1 MYFLGPIAWVLGEVA
16 DGAMATFGAV
26 FRWLAFLI
34 NQLLYTMISNL
45 YDVFIALCEGQLLD
59 SDTLNELFG
68 RVGMLLG
75 VVMVFKVSFS
85 FIQMIIEPDMF
96 SDKEKGLSKI
106 ATKVIIVI
114 CMFGISGY
122 VFDFLRD
129 VQGEIIESNAIAKF
143 LIPVKINTDDFG
155 GTLSAE
161 LFTAFYNLDSLVD
174 YDNNVCGSEEFIS
187 MSKKKIA
194 EDNDYSYARSCL
206 LEKGK
211 VQETGDEEYYIEFNF
226 IFSTV
231 VAIFTLYFLLSY
243 CISVGVRV
251 VQLAFL
257 QIISPMAII
266 GYLSPKGDNM
276 FTKWV
281 KLYFST
287 YIDAFLRIAIINLI
301 VYLCGVVMENHN
313 DGNSV
318 FWNSVHNPQGITKG
332 LIMIMIIMA
341 LFTFAKKAPE
351 LIKQLFP
358 QSTSGLGLGLKNEGA
373 NAFIG
378 GLTGAAVG
386 AIGGVAG
393 GKGLGSR
400 LTGLASGIGFGALR
414 GGKAGFGANGVGGAL
429 SGATSSQSKANLNR
443 AQAIASGKGL
453 RERIGDTVRG
463 NLGVVSSYDKLN
475 QELSMSN
482 DIKTTLKDEDVIKH
496 INEVRQSYINNLR
509 PGESADA
516 EVLKKFDSAEKSALR
531 QMYHHAYNSDSGSNN
546 IHIDQIVD
554 RNGNV
559 VLGSFDEEF
568 VSNRGIYNQIH
579 TNEKRAGMRLDTYDG
594 KDIGGVDIPG
604 SNGGWKADN
613 INLKNKIADTHKKS

>member
-26 FRWLAFLI
+26 FRWLAFWI

-161 LFTAFYNLDSLVD
+161 LFTAFYSLDSLVD